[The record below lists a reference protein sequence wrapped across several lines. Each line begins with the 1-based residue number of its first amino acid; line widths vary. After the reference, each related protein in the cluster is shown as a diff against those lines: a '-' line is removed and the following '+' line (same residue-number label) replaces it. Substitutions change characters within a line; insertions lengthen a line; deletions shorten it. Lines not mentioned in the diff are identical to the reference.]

1 METVTKRNRFDGNS
15 FDGYAPC
22 FRTCRQR
29 RPIFGANPRR
39 ANVFEVMTNCHQL
52 GFLAFRRVLSRSL
65 GLAACRT
72 RYSSPLQLWV
82 GSLARCGRLAFAVA
96 VENKLIK
103 RNIQVKIFVS
113 NY

>member
-15 FDGYAPC
+15 FEVALLPFALTAATADFWSKP
-22 FRTCRQR
+22 R
-29 RPIFGANPRR
+29 GAN
-39 ANVFEVMTNCHQL
+39 VWFL

-72 RYSSPLQLWV
+72 RYSSPLQLRFR
-82 GSLARCGRLAFAVA
+82 SLARCGRLAFPVA